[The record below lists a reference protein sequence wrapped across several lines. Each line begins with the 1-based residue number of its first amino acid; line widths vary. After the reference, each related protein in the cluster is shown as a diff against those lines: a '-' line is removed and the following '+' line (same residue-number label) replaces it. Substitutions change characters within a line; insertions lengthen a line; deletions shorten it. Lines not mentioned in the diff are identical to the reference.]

1 MRHLTL
7 MADRDT
13 VLRRLG
19 RRGDGGSSRD
29 AEQLKD

>member
-7 MADRDT
+7 MADRDM
-13 VLRRLG
+13 VLHRLG
-19 RRGDGGSSRD
+19 RLGNGGNSCD